1 MRIFF
6 IYSFN
11 FIIYIHN
18 LIYSSLDNIF
28 VNRSEPRQI
37 ALQDNGYIFYFIG
50 YHIQQS
56 GRVDLFP
63 KLYFDLG
70 FLESLLRAT
79 KLPNT
84 VGDLRKYE
92 TEIIEKNP
100 ENEQILDELFE
111 FLPVIE
117 EIIFKSTDVCLTQC
131 ALSFG
136 VKLKEL
142 AIKQASMF
150 QNRFW
155 MEDMLVLFFF
165 KYFFCD

>member
-1 MRIFF
+1 MIC
-6 IYSFN
+6 N
-11 FIIYIHN
+11 FIF
-18 LIYSSLDNIF
+18 LSLNNIF
-28 VNRSEPRQI
+28 ANRYEPRQI

-70 FLESLLRAT
+70 FLENLLRAT

-92 TEIIEKNP
+92 KEITMKHA

-111 FLPVIE
+111 FLPAIE
-117 EIIFKSTDVCLTQC
+117 EIIFKSIDVCLTQC

-136 VKLKEL
+136 IKLKDL
-142 AIKQASMF
+142 AIKQASLF
-150 QNRFW
+150 KNRIW
-155 MEDMLVLFFF
+155 MEDMLVLNIINFLI
-165 KYFFCD
+165 